1 MRLRERVRVKKL
13 KIERYLELEL
23 TFFPR
28 IFPTKPSG
36 TAREIVV
43 LPETPS
49 TEDPSRA
56 ESLPAGRVDG
66 REERVEGVVGRTE
79 GRERKVGEREG
90 RGRRLGVRA
99 SGQVECDRD
108 KMRVALNLVIPML
121 TMCRILYDREQMI
134 SIYRVFT
141 FEINYI
147 EILAISSVP
156 TFISKIIVLTFQVG
170 ALCAHTYPISCVTS
184 HNPFNPI
191 QSNPIH
197 PFSSS
202 LCYYIKLTVCVMPA
216 CTVCSLPPML
226 PRGPP
231 LLPFIP
237 ALALFDPLLEPG

>member
-13 KIERYLELEL
+13 QIERYLELEL

-66 REERVEGVVGRTE
+66 REERVVGRGE
-79 GRERKVGEREG
+79 GGQRGEKGRWGEREG

-99 SGQVECDRD
+99 SGQVESERD
-108 KMRVALNLVIPML
+108 KMRVALNRVIPML

-134 SIYRVFT
+134 SIYRFSLLKLT
-141 FEINYI
+141 
-147 EILAISSVP
+147 IL
-156 TFISKIIVLTFQVG
+156 KYWQFQVS
-170 ALCAHTYPISCVTS
+170 LLSSPKLSC
-184 HNPFNPI
+184 
-191 QSNPIH
+191 
-197 PFSSS
+197 
-202 LCYYIKLTVCVMPA
+202 
-216 CTVCSLPPML
+216 
-226 PRGPP
+226 
-231 LLPFIP
+231 
-237 ALALFDPLLEPG
+237 